1 MKWYKSLALVLA
13 GVLCCGMFA
22 CSDKEKEPGTD
33 TPGGTDNPGGGNTT
47 VTVPTGTVTEPDE
60 HLVTNGLHKVTVTE
74 TNNPFVTD
82 EKSEYVIVSATD
94 NASLKAA
101 LLIQSHV
108 RAATGAGLT
117 LVRYE
122 QDDEGN
128 YPVEWSADAHYIV
141 MNVPELFAAAGLTM
155 PEDKLSATGYYI
167 KNAGGSVFIA
177 PHTVTGAQ
185 YGAISFL
192 KNVVGYEMY
201 AEDTVEYSK
210 SGATMPDMEIIE
222 QPDFEFHI
230 QGNSTSSEAVYGMGF
245 MTTGEIFIPVAGET
259 WHNSLNYLPLDTYN
273 DPNKPSTYHPNWF
286 STLGNEL
293 CYTARGDEDE
303 FNAMAAELAGKI
315 IDLLGQYPT
324 TGNITITIE
333 DHDTVCAC
341 EYCTAS
347 RNQYGGADSAA
358 VIKLCNAVNRLVQA
372 HLEEEAEANGTAKRE
387 FNILFFAYRK
397 MEKPPV
403 VKNETTGEWEPIDG
417 LVCDE
422 NVGVYIAPIDARYNQ
437 SFYHADNTTTKDV
450 IEGWGAVSD
459 KLYMWLYETNYSHY
473 LYPINTYDTMIE
485 TYRLCKANNAIY
497 MMNEGQYN
505 QSNVTH
511 FGKLKEYFNARAEF
525 NVNDNYLDIVNDFFA
540 GYFKDAAAPMRQYFD
555 ELQAHLRYLEVE
567 YPGDVNGNI
576 YNNMEQAKLWPEAM
590 LEHWLDLIDEAYGLI
605 AHYET
610 EDPEMYRLLHDHINL
625 ESIFPRFATLR
636 LYSGKYS
643 AETLRAMQEEF
654 RDDCADFGITMLN
667 EGTSLDTVFNAWG
680 L

>member
-22 CSDKEKEPGTD
+22 CSGNERNPGTD
-33 TPGGTDNPGGGNTT
+33 TPDDPNNPGGGTT
-47 VTVPTGTVTEPDE
+47 VTTPVGTVTEPEE

-82 EKSEYVIVSATD
+82 EETEYAIVSATD
-94 NASLKAA
+94 SASIKAA
-101 LLIQSHV
+101 QLIQTHV
-108 RAATGAGLT
+108 RAATGAGLM
-117 LVRYE
+117 LIRYE
-122 QDDEGN
+122 ADDDGN
-128 YPVEWSADAHYIV
+128 YPVTWSEDAHYIV
-141 MNVPELFAAAGLTM
+141 MNVPELFSAAGLTM
-155 PEDKLSATGYYI
+155 PEDELSATGYYI
-167 KNAGGSVFIA
+167 TNAGGSVFIA
-177 PHTVTGAQ
+177 PNTVTGAQ

-230 QGNSTSSEAVYGMGF
+230 QGNSTSSVAVYGMGF
-245 MTTGEIFIPVAGET
+245 MTTGEIFIPVGGEY
-259 WHNSLNYLPLDTYN
+259 WHNSLNYLPTDTYN
-273 DPNKPSTYHPNWF
+273 NPNNPSQYHPKWF

-293 CYTARGDEDE
+293 CYTARGDEAE
-303 FNAMAAELAGKI
+303 FNAMAAEIASQI
-315 IDLLGQYPT
+315 IDLLDDYPST
-324 TGNITITIE
+324 ANITLTIE
-333 DHDTVCAC
+333 DHATVCQC

-347 RNQYGGADSAA
+347 REQYGADSAA
-358 VIKLCNAVNRLVQA
+358 VINLCNAVNRIVQA
-372 HLEEEAEANGTAKRE
+372 HLETEAEESGTTKRE
-387 FNILFFAYRK
+387 FNILFFAYRR
-397 MEKPPV
+397 MEQPPV
-403 VKNETTGEWEPIDG
+403 VRNENGEWEATIR
-417 LVCDE
+417 CDE

-437 SFYHADNTTTKDV
+437 SFYHEDNTTTKDV

-473 LYPINTYDTMIE
+473 LYPINTYDTMLE

-505 QSNVTH
+505 QGNVTH

-540 GYFKDAAAPMRQYFD
+540 AYFKDAAEPMRQYFD

-567 YPGDVNGNI
+567 FPGDVNGNI
-576 YNNMEQAKLWPEAM
+576 YNNMEQSRLWPEAM
-590 LEHWLDLIDEAYGLI
+590 LEHWLDLIDEAYAAI

-610 EDPEMYRLLHDHINL
+610 EDPALYETLHNHINL
-625 ESIFPRFATLR
+625 ESIFPRFATIR

-643 AETLRAMQEEF
+643 AATLRAMQESF
-654 RDDCADFGITMLN
+654 RDDCADFSITMLSEN
-667 EGTSLDTVFNAWG
+667 VSLDSVFNAWG